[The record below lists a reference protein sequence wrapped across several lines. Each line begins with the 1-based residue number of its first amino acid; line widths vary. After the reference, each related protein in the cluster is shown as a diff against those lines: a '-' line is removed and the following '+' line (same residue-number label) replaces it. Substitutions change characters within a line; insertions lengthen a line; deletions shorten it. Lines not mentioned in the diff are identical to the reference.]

1 MSSPTTP
8 GDTRPKINAKD
19 VAEAIENDKVA
30 QEDLQ
35 KFEQK
40 YNEHRLQGAVP
51 KQVGLEGVRD

>member
-51 KQVGLEGVRD
+51 KQVAY